1 MELCINKYVLRT
13 GAEKYESQKRGRT
26 IAIISASVILLLV
39 VVYFISH
46 KETDILNVS
55 ADEIKSI
62 YVTNGSNGDMVDVP
76 SSVFPDFAKALN
88 EVKLK
93 RGQKMESSGWDYGIN
108 LSDGKNDY
116 RLSFVSEENIV
127 IGSKIYGTKEQSGV
141 KLYNSCEHYF
151 KNKK

>member
-1 MELCINKYVLRT
+1 MK
-13 GAEKYESQKRGRT
+13 AKKRSRT
-26 IAIISASVILLLV
+26 IVIISVAVILLLV
-39 VVYFISH
+39 VLYSISY

-93 RGQKMESSGWDYGIN
+93 RGQKMDSTGWDYGIN
-108 LSDGKNDY
+108 LSDGKNEYD
-116 RLSFVSEENIV
+116 LSFVSQRFIV
-127 IGSKIYGTKEQSGV
+127 IGAKKYETKEQSGV
-141 KLYNSCEHYF
+141 KLYNLCEHYF
-151 KNKK
+151 KDKK

>member
-1 MELCINKYVLRT
+1 MKTQKTYMIIAVV
-13 GAEKYESQKRGRT
+13 GAVV
-26 IAIISASVILLLV
+26 IFLFAIL
-39 VVYFISH
+39 YFATYQ
-46 KETDILNVS
+46 ETDILNVS

-76 SSVFPDFAKALN
+76 SSDFCDFANALN

-93 RGQKMESSGWDYGIN
+93 KGRKVDSTGWDYGIN

-141 KLYNSCEHYF
+141 KLYNLCEHYF
-151 KNKK
+151 KDKK

>member
-1 MELCINKYVLRT
+1 MLRT
-13 GAEKYESQKRGRT
+13 GAEKYESQKKGRT

-39 VVYFISH
+39 VLYFISH

-108 LSDGKNDY
+108 LSDGKNEYD
-116 RLSFVSEENIV
+116 LSFVSQRFIV
-127 IGSKIYGTKEQSGV
+127 IGAKKYETKEQSGV
-141 KLYNSCEHYF
+141 KLYNLCEHYF
-151 KNKK
+151 KDKK

>member
-1 MELCINKYVLRT
+1 MKTQKTYMIIAVV
-13 GAEKYESQKRGRT
+13 GAVV
-26 IAIISASVILLLV
+26 IFLFAIL
-39 VVYFISH
+39 YFATY

-76 SSVFPDFAKALN
+76 SSDFCDFANALN

-93 RGQKMESSGWDYGIN
+93 KGRKVDSTGWDYGIN

-141 KLYNSCEHYF
+141 KLYNLCEHCF

>member
-1 MELCINKYVLRT
+1 MK
-13 GAEKYESQKRGRT
+13 AKKRGRT

-108 LSDGKNDY
+108 LSDGKNEYD
-116 RLSFVSEENIV
+116 LSFVSQRFIV
-127 IGSKIYGTKEQSGV
+127 IGAKKCETKEQSGV
-141 KLYNSCEHYF
+141 KLYNLCEHYF
-151 KNKK
+151 KDKK

>member
-1 MELCINKYVLRT
+1 MKTQKTYMIIAVV
-13 GAEKYESQKRGRT
+13 GAVVIFLFSILYFATYE
-26 IAIISASVILLLV
+26 
-39 VVYFISH
+39 
-46 KETDILNVS
+46 ETDILNVS

-108 LSDGKNDY
+108 LSDGKNEYD
-116 RLSFVSEENIV
+116 LSFVSQRFIV
-127 IGSKIYGTKEQSGV
+127 IGENVKEKRNPSWYKIIYQKE
-141 KLYNSCEHYF
+141 NSRIPLFFILETMLTQVVQLHS
-151 KNKK
+151 

>member
-1 MELCINKYVLRT
+1 MK
-13 GAEKYESQKRGRT
+13 AKKRGRT
-26 IAIISASVILLLV
+26 IAIISVAVILLLV
-39 VVYFISH
+39 VLYSISY

-93 RGQKMESSGWDYGIN
+93 KGQKMESSGWDYGIN
-108 LSDGKNDY
+108 LSDGKNEYD
-116 RLSFVSEENIV
+116 LSFVSERFIV
-127 IGSKIYGTKEQSGV
+127 IGAKKYETKEQSGV
-141 KLYNSCEHYF
+141 KLYNLCERYL
-151 KNKK
+151 KDKK

>member
-1 MELCINKYVLRT
+1 MK
-13 GAEKYESQKRGRT
+13 AKKRGRT

-108 LSDGKNDY
+108 LSDGKNEYD
-116 RLSFVSEENIV
+116 LSFVSQRFIV
-127 IGSKIYGTKEQSGV
+127 IGAKKYETKEQSGV
-141 KLYNSCEHYF
+141 ELVQLCEHYF
-151 KNKK
+151 KDKK

>member
-1 MELCINKYVLRT
+1 MK
-13 GAEKYESQKRGRT
+13 AKKRGRT

-39 VVYFISH
+39 VLYFISH

-108 LSDGKNDY
+108 LSDGKNEYD
-116 RLSFVSEENIV
+116 LSFVSQRFIV
-127 IGSKIYGTKEQSGV
+127 IGAKKYETKEQSGV

>member
-1 MELCINKYVLRT
+1 MKAKK
-13 GAEKYESQKRGRT
+13 GGRT
-26 IAIISASVILLLV
+26 IVIISVAVILLLV
-39 VVYFISH
+39 VLYSISY

-55 ADEIKSI
+55 ADEIKNI

-76 SSVFPDFAKALN
+76 SSIFPDFAKALN

-116 RLSFVSEENIV
+116 RLSFVLEENIV

-141 KLYNSCEHYF
+141 KLYNLCEHYF
-151 KNKK
+151 KDKK

>member
-1 MELCINKYVLRT
+1 MK
-13 GAEKYESQKRGRT
+13 AKKRGRT
-26 IAIISASVILLLV
+26 IAIISVAVILLLV
-39 VVYFISH
+39 VLYFISY

-108 LSDGKNDY
+108 LSDGKNEYD
-116 RLSFVSEENIV
+116 LSFVSERFIV
-127 IGSKIYGTKEQSGV
+127 IGAKKYETKEQSGV
-141 KLYNSCEHYF
+141 KLYNLCERYL
-151 KNKK
+151 KDKK

>member
-1 MELCINKYVLRT
+1 MKAKK
-13 GAEKYESQKRGRT
+13 GGRT
-26 IAIISASVILLLV
+26 IVIISVAVILLLV
-39 VVYFISH
+39 VLYFISH

-62 YVTNGSNGDMVDVP
+62 YVTHGSNGDMVDVP

-108 LSDGKNDY
+108 LSDGKNEYD
-116 RLSFVSEENIV
+116 LSFVSQRFIV
-127 IGSKIYGTKEQSGV
+127 IGAKKYETKEQSGV

>member
-1 MELCINKYVLRT
+1 MKTKKKYRI
-13 GAEKYESQKRGRT
+13 
-26 IAIISASVILLLV
+26 IAIISVAVILLLV
-39 VVYFISH
+39 VLYSISY

-93 RGQKMESSGWDYGIN
+93 RGQKMDSTGWDYGIN

-127 IGSKIYGTKEQSGV
+127 IGSKIYGIKEQSGV
-141 KLYNSCEHYF
+141 KLYNLCEHYF
-151 KNKK
+151 KDKK

>member
-1 MELCINKYVLRT
+1 MKAKK
-13 GAEKYESQKRGRT
+13 GGRT

>member
-1 MELCINKYVLRT
+1 MKTQKTYMIIAVV
-13 GAEKYESQKRGRT
+13 GAVVIFLFAILYFATYE
-26 IAIISASVILLLV
+26 
-39 VVYFISH
+39 
-46 KETDILNVS
+46 ETDILNVS

-62 YVTNGSNGDMVDVP
+62 YVTNGLNGDMVDVP
-76 SSVFPDFAKALN
+76 SSDFCDFANALN

-93 RGQKMESSGWDYGIN
+93 KGRKVDSTGWDYGIN

-127 IGSKIYGTKEQSGV
+127 IGSKIYGIKEQSGV
-141 KLYNSCEHYF
+141 KLYNLCEHCF

>member
-1 MELCINKYVLRT
+1 MKT
-13 GAEKYESQKRGRT
+13 KEKYR
-26 IAIISASVILLLV
+26 IIEMIGAAVILLFAIL
-39 VVYFISH
+39 YFATY

>member
-1 MELCINKYVLRT
+1 MKTQKTYMIIAVV
-13 GAEKYESQKRGRT
+13 GAVVIFLFAILYFATYE
-26 IAIISASVILLLV
+26 
-39 VVYFISH
+39 
-46 KETDILNVS
+46 ETDILNVS

-76 SSVFPDFAKALN
+76 SSVFPDFANALN

-93 RGQKMESSGWDYGIN
+93 KGRKVDSTGWDYGIN

-141 KLYNSCEHYF
+141 KLYNLCERYL
-151 KNKK
+151 KDKK

>member
-1 MELCINKYVLRT
+1 MK
-13 GAEKYESQKRGRT
+13 AKKRSRT
-26 IAIISASVILLLV
+26 IVIISVAVILLLV
-39 VVYFISH
+39 VLYSISY

-93 RGQKMESSGWDYGIN
+93 RGQKMDSTGWDYGIN

-127 IGSKIYGTKEQSGV
+127 IGSKIYEIKEQSGV
-141 KLYNSCEHYF
+141 KLYNLCEHYF
-151 KNKK
+151 KDKK

>member
-1 MELCINKYVLRT
+1 MK
-13 GAEKYESQKRGRT
+13 AKKRGRT

-39 VVYFISH
+39 VLYFISH

-108 LSDGKNDY
+108 LSDGKNEYD
-116 RLSFVSEENIV
+116 LSFVSQRFIV
-127 IGSKIYGTKEQSGV
+127 IGAKKYETKEQSGV
-141 KLYNSCEHYF
+141 KLYNLCEHYF
-151 KNKK
+151 KDKK

>member
-1 MELCINKYVLRT
+1 MKTKKKYRI
-13 GAEKYESQKRGRT
+13 
-26 IAIISASVILLLV
+26 IAIIGAVVLLLFAV
-39 VVYFISH
+39 FFTISY
-46 KETDILNVS
+46 KKTDILNVS

-108 LSDGKNDY
+108 LSDGKNEYD
-116 RLSFVSEENIV
+116 LSFVSQRFIV
-127 IGSKIYGTKEQSGV
+127 IGAKKYETKEQSGV
-141 KLYNSCEHYF
+141 KLYNLCEHCF

>member
-1 MELCINKYVLRT
+1 MK
-13 GAEKYESQKRGRT
+13 AKKRGRT
-26 IAIISASVILLLV
+26 IAIISVAVILLLV
-39 VVYFISH
+39 VLYSISY

-108 LSDGKNDY
+108 LSDGKNEYD
-116 RLSFVSEENIV
+116 LSFVSERFIV
-127 IGSKIYGTKEQSGV
+127 IGAKKYETKEQSGV
-141 KLYNSCEHYF
+141 KLYNLCERYL
-151 KNKK
+151 KDKK

>member
-1 MELCINKYVLRT
+1 MK
-13 GAEKYESQKRGRT
+13 AKKRGRT

-39 VVYFISH
+39 VLYSISY

-55 ADEIKSI
+55 ADEIKNI

-76 SSVFPDFAKALN
+76 SSIFPDFAKALN

-108 LSDGKNDY
+108 LSDGKNEYD
-116 RLSFVSEENIV
+116 LSFVSQRFIV
-127 IGSKIYGTKEQSGV
+127 IGAKKYETKEQSGV
-141 KLYNSCEHYF
+141 KLYNLCEHYF
-151 KNKK
+151 KDKK

>member
-1 MELCINKYVLRT
+1 MK
-13 GAEKYESQKRGRT
+13 AKKRGRT

-39 VVYFISH
+39 VLYFISH

-93 RGQKMESSGWDYGIN
+93 RGQKWKAAAGTMVLIYQMVKMNMIYP
-108 LSDGKNDY
+108 LFRND
-116 RLSFVSEENIV
+116 L
-127 IGSKIYGTKEQSGV
+127 
-141 KLYNSCEHYF
+141 L
-151 KNKK
+151 

>member
-1 MELCINKYVLRT
+1 MK
-13 GAEKYESQKRGRT
+13 AKKRGRT

-39 VVYFISH
+39 VLYFISH

-62 YVTNGSNGDMVDVP
+62 YLTNGSNGELVDVP

-108 LSDGKNDY
+108 LSDGKNEYD
-116 RLSFVSEENIV
+116 LSFVSQRFIV
-127 IGSKIYGTKEQSGV
+127 IGAKKYETKEQSGV
-141 KLYNSCEHYF
+141 KLYNLCEHYF
-151 KNKK
+151 KDKK

>member
-1 MELCINKYVLRT
+1 MK
-13 GAEKYESQKRGRT
+13 AKKRGRA

-39 VVYFISH
+39 VLYFISH

-108 LSDGKNDY
+108 LSDGKNEYD
-116 RLSFVSEENIV
+116 LSFVSQRFIV
-127 IGSKIYGTKEQSGV
+127 IGAKKYETKEQSGV
-141 KLYNSCEHYF
+141 KLYNLCEHYF
-151 KNKK
+151 KDKK

>member
-1 MELCINKYVLRT
+1 MKAKK
-13 GAEKYESQKRGRT
+13 GGRT
-26 IAIISASVILLLV
+26 IVIISVAVILLLV
-39 VVYFISH
+39 VLYSISY

-55 ADEIKSI
+55 ADEIKNI

-76 SSVFPDFAKALN
+76 SSIFPDFAKALN

-116 RLSFVSEENIV
+116 RLSFVLEENIV

>member
-1 MELCINKYVLRT
+1 MK
-13 GAEKYESQKRGRT
+13 AKKRGRT

-108 LSDGKNDY
+108 LSDGKNEYD
-116 RLSFVSEENIV
+116 LSFVSQRFIV
-127 IGSKIYGTKEQSGV
+127 IGAKKYETKEQSGV
-141 KLYNSCEHYF
+141 KLYNLCEHYF